1 MTAQERRRY
10 PAACGGVIYFL
21 WLLSLTNIDIIE
33 KVNSTNEMLKQVLD
47 KWKILDLTPTKWKCQ
62 CGQVNDMEINNC
74 PVCGLKRDFI
84 LKKTPKD

>member
-1 MTAQERRRY
+1 
-10 PAACGGVIYFL
+10 
-21 WLLSLTNIDIIE
+21 
-33 KVNSTNEMLKQVLD
+33 MLKQVLD

-62 CGQVNDMEINNC
+62 CGQVNDMEIDNC

>member
-1 MTAQERRRY
+1 MLVSLSPRFY
-10 PAACGGVIYFL
+10 PLWNVYYFL

-62 CGQVNDMEINNC
+62 CGQVNDMEIDNC